1 MRRLHPSGPEA
12 RTFHTSRDPRGE
24 HRAMTD
30 SLRPASSIPRRPRR
44 LSRWAAGAA
53 LLGSAVS
60 AMAGAGA
67 DVLNALASLRGHQ
80 GPSGVAYGALP
91 GQRFDV
97 FVPGTSIDEA
107 DKATGSPL
115 VIFLYGGS
123 WSMGSRRDY
132 RFAGQA
138 LAARGFTVMVPDYR
152 LYPEVRY
159 PDFLKDCAQAVG
171 YGLEHAREL
180 GADPRRVFLY
190 GHSAG
195 AYNVAMLAL
204 DPRWLRAVGHSPDEL
219 AGWVGLAG
227 PYNFLPIEDPGVKL
241 VFDWPDTSP
250 DTQPINH
257 VDDLARPLPAFLGAA
272 PGDKVVH
279 PTQNSIPLMEKMTAR
294 GTPVTFRSYEH
305 ANHALLV
312 GALSWPLTAIAPVL
326 DDSVAFMRAAAPV
339 AAAPS
344 TPAMAAAR

>member
-1 MRRLHPSGPEA
+1 MTEHRRSAPSHPHRIRRRRRL
-12 RTFHTSRDPRGE
+12 
-24 HRAMTD
+24 
-30 SLRPASSIPRRPRR
+30 L
-44 LSRWAAGAA
+44 RWAAGAA
-53 LLGSAVS
+53 LLGSVAS

-67 DVLNALASLRGHQ
+67 DALNALATLRGHQ
-80 GPSGVAYGALP
+80 GATGVAYGPLP

-107 DKATGSPL
+107 DKATGTPL

-159 PDFLKDCAQAVG
+159 PDFLKDCAQAVA
-171 YGLEHAREL
+171 YALEHAREL

-204 DPRWLRAVGHSPDEL
+204 DPRWLRAVGHGPGEL

-227 PYNFLPIEDPGVKL
+227 PYNFLPIQDPGVKL
-241 VFDWPDTSP
+241 VFDGPDTSP

-257 VDDLARPLPAFLGAA
+257 VDDLARPLPAFVGAA
-272 PGDKVVH
+272 LDDTVVD
-279 PTQNSIPLMEKMTAR
+279 PRRNSVVLAGRMTAR
-294 GTPVTFRSYEH
+294 GTPVTLRTYEH

-312 GALSWPLTAIAPVL
+312 GALSWPLTALAPVL
-326 DDSVAFMRAAAPV
+326 DDTVTFMRGAAPATAAAS
-339 AAAPS
+339 AP
-344 TPAMAAAR
+344 ALALAR

>member
-1 MRRLHPSGPEA
+1 M
-12 RTFHTSRDPRGE
+12 
-24 HRAMTD
+24 
-30 SLRPASSIPRRPRR
+30 LRWVAV
-44 LSRWAAGAA
+44 AA
-53 LLGSAVS
+53 LLGSVSS
-60 AMAGAGA
+60 AMAGVGA
-67 DVLNALASLRGHQ
+67 EVLNALASVRGHQ
-80 GPSGVAYGALP
+80 GESGVAYGPLP
-91 GQRFDV
+91 EQRFDLY
-97 FVPGTSIDEA
+97 VPGTSIDEA
-107 DKATGSPL
+107 DQATGSPL

-159 PDFLKDCAQAVG
+159 PGFLQDCAKAVA
-171 YGLEHAREL
+171 YGIEHAREL
-180 GADPRRVFLY
+180 GVDRRRVFLF

-195 AYNVAMLAL
+195 AYNAAMLAL
-204 DPRWLRAVGHSPDEL
+204 DPRGLRAAGHSPDEL

-227 PYNFLPIEDPGVKL
+227 PYNFLPIEDPGVKV

-257 VDDLARPLPAFLGAA
+257 VGDLVRPLPAFLGAA
-272 PGDKVVH
+272 PGDKVVY
-279 PTQNSIPLMEKMTAR
+279 PARNSLPLMEKMAAR

-312 GALSWPLTAIAPVL
+312 GALAWPLTAIAPVL
-326 DDSVAFMRAAAPV
+326 DDTVAFMRATAPAASSDPALAV
-339 AAAPS
+339 A
-344 TPAMAAAR
+344 R